1 MRFVKTVKTVF
12 TAVSVVLIAAGAA
25 LLVWPDAS
33 ASLIC
38 GAMGVVAILAGA
50 VRLAG
55 YFSND
60 LYRLAFQFDLAV
72 GVLSILL
79 GGILLLRTED
89 VLLLLPAIAGLFI
102 LVDSVL
108 RLQTAIDAKHF
119 GMDKWWAIL
128 LLSAAGAALG
138 LLLLL
143 RPFQSG
149 RVLLVRLLGLTLA
162 ADGAENLLACRYTVK
177 VPRRSAAETET
188 ASSTEAAQYYDMR

>member
-119 GMDKWWAIL
+119 GMDK
-128 LLSAAGAALG
+128 
-138 LLLLL
+138 
-143 RPFQSG
+143 
-149 RVLLVRLLGLTLA
+149 
-162 ADGAENLLACRYTVK
+162 
-177 VPRRSAAETET
+177 
-188 ASSTEAAQYYDMR
+188 

>member
-25 LLVWPDAS
+25 LMVWPDAS

-119 GMDKWWAIL
+119 GMGKWWAIL
-128 LLSAAGAALG
+128 LLSLAGTALG
-138 LLLLL
+138 LLLLI
-143 RPFQSG
+143 RPFRSG
-149 RVLLVRLLGLTLA
+149 LLLVRLLGLTLA

>member
-79 GGILLLRTED
+79 GGILLGVIETFAKAYISTDLSD
-89 VLLLLPAIAGLFI
+89 AVVFAVLII
-102 LVDSVL
+102 
-108 RLQTAIDAKHF
+108 
-119 GMDKWWAIL
+119 
-128 LLSAAGAALG
+128 
-138 LLLLL
+138 
-143 RPFQSG
+143 
-149 RVLLVRLLGLTLA
+149 VLLVRPAGLLGKYVP
-162 ADGAENLLACRYTVK
+162 EK
-177 VPRRSAAETET
+177 V
-188 ASSTEAAQYYDMR
+188 